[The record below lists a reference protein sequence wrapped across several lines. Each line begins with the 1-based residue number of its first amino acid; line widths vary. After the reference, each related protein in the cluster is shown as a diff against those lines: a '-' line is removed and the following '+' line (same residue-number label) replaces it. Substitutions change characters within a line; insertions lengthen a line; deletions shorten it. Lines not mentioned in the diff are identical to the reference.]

1 MLSVDEALAAIEQ
14 VVRPKAAA
22 SVPVAEC
29 LGLVLAE
36 DVASDVDS
44 PPHDKSIVDGYA
56 VKADDLASGEACL
69 TVLEEVVAGKLPT
82 KRVER
87 GTATRIMTGAPL
99 PDGAEAVVMVE
110 QTELAPSAGEAL
122 GQVRIRTAKFSTG
135 QNIMRRAASLRQGE
149 VVLRAGHLLR
159 PIEIGLLSE
168 VGRTAVLAA
177 PRPSVAVLP
186 TGDELVEPGQQPA
199 PGQIRNS
206 NGPMLAACVRRAGG
220 LPIELGIARDERG
233 ALRERIA
240 AGLQADVLVLSGGVS
255 AGVLDLVPELLAEL
269 GVRKVFHK
277 VSVKPG
283 KPLWFGVLDR
293 GETQTLVF
301 GLPGNPVSSLVCFE
315 LFVRP
320 ALARLAGRLFSGL
333 STVRARLTS
342 EFVQR
347 GDREAYHPACL
358 AEPPEGATV
367 EPLRWKGSADLRAL
381 STANA
386 LIRFPS
392 GDRTFGAGE
401 QVCVYRLN

>member
-14 VVRPKAAA
+14 FARPKAAA
-22 SVPVAEC
+22 SLPVAEC

-56 VKADDLASGEACL
+56 VRSDDLADGEACL

-110 QTELAPSAGEAL
+110 QTELSSGAGEAL
-122 GQVRIRTAKFSTG
+122 GQVTIRTPKFTAG

-168 VGRTAVLAA
+168 VGRTKTLAV
-177 PRPSVAVLP
+177 PRPTVAVLP
-186 TGDELVEPGQQPA
+186 TGDELVEPSQQPSA
-199 PGQIRNS
+199 GQIRNS
-206 NGPMLAACVRRAGG
+206 NGPMLLACVQRAGG
-220 LPIELGIARDERG
+220 IPIELSIGRDERE
-233 ALRERIA
+233 ALSERIA

-293 GETQTLVF
+293 GESQTLVF

-320 ALARLAGRLFSGL
+320 ALASLAGRPFVGL
-333 STVRARLTS
+333 AAVPASLTS
-342 EFVQR
+342 EFVYR
-347 GDREAYHPACL
+347 GDRATYHPAWL
-358 AEPPEGATV
+358 VESPEGATV
-367 EPLRWKGSADLRAL
+367 EPLRWQGSADLRGL
-381 STANA
+381 SAANA
-386 LIRFPS
+386 LVRFTG
-392 GDRTFGAGE
+392 GDRTFRASE
-401 QVCVYRLN
+401 RVEAYRLD

>member
-14 VVRPKAAA
+14 AARPKAAA
-22 SVPVAEC
+22 SQPVAEC
-29 LGLVLAE
+29 LALVLAE

-56 VKADDLASGEACL
+56 VTAADLAGGEACL

-82 KRVER
+82 RRVER

-110 QTELAPSAGEAL
+110 QTEFAADAGGAL
-122 GQVRIRTAKFSTG
+122 GQVKIRTPKFTAG
-135 QNIMRRAASLRQGE
+135 QNIMRRAASLRQGD

-159 PIEIGLLSE
+159 PIEIGLLAE
-168 VGRTAVLAA
+168 VGRTEVIAV
-177 PRPSVAVLP
+177 PRPTVAVLP
-186 TGDELVEPGQQPA
+186 TGDELVEPGQRPA

-206 NGPMLAACVRRAGG
+206 NGSMLLACIRRAGG
-220 LPIELGIARDERG
+220 APIELSIGRDERE
-233 ALRERIA
+233 ALSERIA
-240 AGLQADVLVLSGGVS
+240 TGLQADVLVLSGGVS

-293 GETQTLVF
+293 GETRTLVF

-315 LFVRP
+315 LFVLP
-320 ALARLAGRLFSGL
+320 ALARLAGRPFSGL
-333 STVRARLTS
+333 APITARLTA

-347 GDREAYHPACL
+347 GDREAYHPARL
-358 AEPPEGATV
+358 AESPKGATV
-367 EPLRWKGSADLRAL
+367 EPLRWQGSADLRGLCA
-381 STANA
+381 ANA
-386 LIRFPS
+386 FVRFPS
-392 GDRTFGAGE
+392 GDRTFMAGE
-401 QVCVYRLN
+401 QVDTYRLD